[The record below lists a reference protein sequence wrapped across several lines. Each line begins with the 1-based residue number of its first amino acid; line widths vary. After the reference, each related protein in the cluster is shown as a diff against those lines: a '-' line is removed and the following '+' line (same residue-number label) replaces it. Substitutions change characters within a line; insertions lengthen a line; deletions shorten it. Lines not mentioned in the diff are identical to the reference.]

1 MRSVVSNDKVSVWPG
16 NQVFAKSLPFISEKF
31 VQVFSPHLADIHILY
46 TASNNDFVTRR
57 RQPTLELLLTL
68 PRLAVHHEVVE
79 QLDEPVGLDHL
90 LLRERA
96 QNLTEMSMNLGED
109 WKVHEASQYN

>member
-1 MRSVVSNDKVSVWPG
+1 M
-16 NQVFAKSLPFISEKF
+16 
-31 VQVFSPHLADIHILY
+31 ILY
-46 TASNNDFVTRR
+46 TAANTDFVTRR
-57 RQPTLELLLTL
+57 REPTLKLLLPL

-79 QLDEPVGLDHL
+79 ELDEPVGLDHL